1 VAPGPNGLTAVEYS
15 NGTLGLAPATG
26 LPDTLAI
33 VHGAPGIGSRLGEPT
48 FSPDGR
54 AIAVSDDLGVIHLIN
69 VPGRRLAVVLTAEK
83 IYNNEPIMNG
93 VLSKEIDSVTFSPD
107 SKRVACGT
115 ESGIIRVWGVTTGRN
130 VSTFNVNGSASGGAD
145 ARPVKTLIF
154 SPDGKTL
161 ITSDNADST
170 LAVWDVASG
179 RKVAT
184 LNAGAGNVVSAAF
197 TADGKLIVATT
208 SNSAS
213 GQRIEIWATAAQLG
227 A

>member
-1 VAPGPNGLTAVEYS
+1 
-15 NGTLGLAPATG
+15 
-26 LPDTLAI
+26 
-33 VHGAPGIGSRLGEPT
+33 
-48 FSPDGR
+48 
-54 AIAVSDDLGVIHLIN
+54 
-69 VPGRRLAVVLTAEK
+69 
-83 IYNNEPIMNG
+83 MN
-93 VLSKEIDSVTFSPD
+93 
-107 SKRVACGT
+107 
-115 ESGIIRVWGVTTGRN
+115 
-130 VSTFNVNGSASGGAD
+130 
-145 ARPVKTLIF
+145 TLIF

-170 LAVWDVASG
+170 LAVWDVASR

-184 LNAGAGNVVSAAF
+184 LNAGAGNVASAAF